1 MGGSEGRESRKE
13 VLEGFFLFKRVLKC
27 SAHRERIPSR
37 SLMSNPSAVLYMAER
52 TSDWP
57 KYTLQSFIESPGVV
71 IVGMFLDFMCLCHP
85 PAIAHLAQMAL
96 DLGMNPDPSLVMSS
110 GFGLLKVGLVGRVF
124 LMQYDVDFLP
134 SGIKPILMSLVHDA
148 KGVFRCGQNR
158 VRNRLPFSSKFWP
171 I

>member
-1 MGGSEGRESRKE
+1 MGGSDGRESRKE
-13 VLEGFFLFKRVLKC
+13 LSEGFLLFRRVLKC

-85 PAIAHLAQMAL
+85 PAIAHLAQVVL
-96 DLGMNPDPSLVMSS
+96 DLGTNPDPSL
-110 GFGLLKVGLVGRVF
+110 
-124 LMQYDVDFLP
+124 
-134 SGIKPILMSLVHDA
+134 ILAADL
-148 KGVFRCGQNR
+148 GC
-158 VRNRLPFSSKFWP
+158 
-171 I
+171 